1 MKPHADRG
9 HICTPMDWLIV
20 HSSREGPPGL
30 ALPIHAPP
38 DREQGTRVP
47 TLEDQEDSAGL
58 GCAAYGLGA
67 QGGGFGASL
76 RPELSFLGY
85 AGVCMLSDPHS
96 RVQPS
101 PYPILRISLPLPFFR
116 VDRSTWGPL
125 HPQHFPNHS

>member
-1 MKPHADRG
+1 MDR
-9 HICTPMDWLIV
+9 LIV
-20 HSSREGPPGL
+20 HSSREGLSGL
-30 ALPIHAPP
+30 ALPKHAPP
-38 DREQGTRVP
+38 HTNQGTCVP

-67 QGGGFGASL
+67 QGGGFGSPL
-76 RPELSFLGY
+76 RPELSYLGY
-85 AGVCMLSDPHS
+85 AGVYMLSDPHS

-125 HPQHFPNHS
+125 HLQHFPSRS